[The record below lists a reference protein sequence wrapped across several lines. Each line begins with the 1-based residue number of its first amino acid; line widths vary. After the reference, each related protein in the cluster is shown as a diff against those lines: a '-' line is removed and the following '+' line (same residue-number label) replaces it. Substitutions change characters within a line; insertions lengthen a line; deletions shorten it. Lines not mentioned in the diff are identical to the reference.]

1 MFVGRSVC
9 CLFGRLVGQS
19 VIVSLKRAESY
30 TSMLLSEH
38 LFLFGCRE
46 LAVPACLR
54 GVPQGEVN
62 HEGGRRIRIFSFL
75 QVQFLKYIIS
85 LSHPIIP
92 WLTDLLPHLN
102 ELCEYFYVCLYT
114 QIYLAANSS
123 DNGIVMTCGDGSFG
137 ALGHG
142 DWNSSARPKLI
153 EQLLRYV
160 LGTGAIQY

>member
-1 MFVGRSVC
+1 MFVRSV
-9 CLFGRLVGQS
+9 GWS
-19 VIVSLKRAESY
+19 VCHNFSKKGGKLHFHA
-30 TSMLLSEH
+30 SEH

-92 WLTDLLPHLN
+92 WLTDLLSHLN